1 VSVITSD
8 SIEPAEIFHHRFKAM
23 GSPCEI
29 QFRGCSGRIA
39 KDVVRTLEIE
49 ILRLEQKYSRFL
61 SDSIIS
67 EINQSAGLAD
77 AVIVDEE
84 TERLLEYADT
94 CYAQSNGLFDITSGS
109 LRNLWNYHRLEEK
122 QVLPGT
128 LDINNALEKIG
139 WDKVTREPG
148 KIHLPIPG
156 MEIDFGGIVKE
167 YAADCVATMAEAEG
181 IASGMVELGGDIR
194 VFGLNSQPSPWQVG
208 IRDPFNT
215 DNAAA
220 VIEIPNGGLATSGDY
235 ERYTIIRGKKYSH
248 ILNPLTGW
256 PIEGF
261 SSVSVLAQQCV
272 VAGSAASIAVLLGS
286 EGKTWLDEL
295 GLPYLCIDSDGTR
308 HGTINN

>member
-1 VSVITSD
+1 
-8 SIEPAEIFHHRFKAM
+8 M
-23 GSPCEI
+23 GGPCEI
-29 QFRGCSGRIA
+29 QFRKCPVNIA
-39 KDVVRTLEIE
+39 KDVVEKLEHE

-61 SDSIIS
+61 PDSIITLVN
-67 EINQSAGLAD
+67 ESAGLPE
-77 AVIVDEE
+77 AVTVDEE

-94 CYAQSNGLFDITSGS
+94 CHRQSQGLFDITSGS
-109 LRNLWNYHRLEEK
+109 LRKLWNYHKLEEI
-122 QVLPGT
+122 QSLP
-128 LDINNALEKIG
+128 DSREINNALEKIG
-139 WDKVTREPG
+139 WEKVIREPG

-167 YAADCVATMAEAEG
+167 YAADCVAAKAEEEG

-194 VFGLNSQPSPWQVG
+194 VFGLESQHSPWQVG

-220 VIEIPNGGLATSGDY
+220 VIEMQSGGLATSGDY
-235 ERYTIIRGKKYSH
+235 ERYTIIQGKKYSH

-286 EGKTWLDEL
+286 SGKAWLDEL

-308 HGTINN
+308 HGNIKY

>member
-1 VSVITSD
+1 MSVIPSD
-8 SIEPAEIFHHRFKAM
+8 SSEIFHHRFKAM

-29 QFRGCSGRIA
+29 QFRGCPVKIA
-39 KDVVRTLEIE
+39 KDVVGTLEKE
-49 ILRLEQKYSRFL
+49 ILRLEKKYSRFL
-61 SDSIIS
+61 PDSIITH
-67 EINQSAGLAD
+67 INESAGLPD
-77 AVIVDEE
+77 AVTVDEE

-94 CYAQSNGLFDITSGS
+94 CHTQSQGLFDITSGS
-109 LRNLWNYHRLEEK
+109 LRKLWNYHQLEEK
-122 QVLPGT
+122 QALP
-128 LDINNALEKIG
+128 DSREINLALEKIG
-139 WDKVTREPG
+139 WEKVIREPG
-148 KIHLPIPG
+148 KIHLPISG

-167 YAADCVATMAEAEG
+167 YAADCVAAMAEEEG

-194 VFGLNSQPSPWQVG
+194 VFGLENQHSPWQVG

-215 DNAAA
+215 GNAAA
-220 VIEIPNGGLATSGDY
+220 VIEIQSGGLATSGDY
-235 ERYTIIRGKKYSH
+235 ERYIIIQGKKYSH

-286 EGKTWLDEL
+286 AGKAWLDDL

-308 HGTINN
+308 HGSINN

>member
-1 VSVITSD
+1 
-8 SIEPAEIFHHRFKAM
+8 M
-23 GSPCEI
+23 
-29 QFRGCSGRIA
+29 
-39 KDVVRTLEIE
+39 
-49 ILRLEQKYSRFL
+49 
-61 SDSIIS
+61 
-67 EINQSAGLAD
+67 
-77 AVIVDEE
+77 
-84 TERLLEYADT
+84 
-94 CYAQSNGLFDITSGS
+94 
-109 LRNLWNYHRLEEK
+109 
-122 QVLPGT
+122 
-128 LDINNALEKIG
+128 
-139 WDKVTREPG
+139 
-148 KIHLPIPG
+148 
-156 MEIDFGGIVKE
+156 
-167 YAADCVATMAEAEG
+167 
-181 IASGMVELGGDIR
+181 
-194 VFGLNSQPSPWQVG
+194 G